1 VSGRPHELDLGRV
14 AALEHIIRDWL
25 NEPELL
31 VLTGRWS
38 DGAVMELVP
47 AAPARLTRARYEGRF
62 AGLRDLLL
70 DGAAHHVHLDLGRL
84 TRATYLVSPSVCFGF
99 RPSFEVRL
107 HAGDSDPLDRFA
119 LGFGLRWPYRA
130 GKLAPVAVA
139 RYFERFRSHR
149 VAFPGVASLV
159 AIDPPA
165 GAAAAP
171 ALDWQALGKLVT
183 GASAEACRN
192 AAELAQLFGCDD
204 EVAA

>member
-1 VSGRPHELDLGRV
+1 MSTRQHELNLGRV

-25 NEPELL
+25 HEPELL
-31 VLTGRWS
+31 VLTGRWC

-47 AAPARLTRARYEGRF
+47 TAPARLTGARYEGRF

-84 TRATYLVSPSVCFGF
+84 TQATYLVSPSVCFGF

-107 HAGDSDPLDRFA
+107 HAEDSDPMDRFA
-119 LGFGLRWPYRA
+119 LGFGLRRPYRA
-130 GKLAPVAVA
+130 GKLAAAAVT
-139 RYFERFRSHR
+139 RYFERFRLHR
-149 VAFPGVASLV
+149 AAYPGAVTLV
-159 AIDPPA
+159 AIDPPV

-171 ALDWQALGKLVT
+171 ALDWQALGELVS
-183 GASAEACRN
+183 GASGEACRS
-192 AAELAQLFGCDD
+192 AAELAQLFGCDE